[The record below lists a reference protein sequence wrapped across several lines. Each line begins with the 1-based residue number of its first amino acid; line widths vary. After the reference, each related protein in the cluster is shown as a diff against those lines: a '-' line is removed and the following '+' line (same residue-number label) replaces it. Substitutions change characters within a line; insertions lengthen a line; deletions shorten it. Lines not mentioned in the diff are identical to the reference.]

1 MVLEHKKQVD
11 LVDDKVNKL
20 FIGNNRDIEK
30 YLDEQLLSLKEALN
44 EESQK
49 NNTIQQGKSQQYT
62 IEIEGRILNKVSA
75 ILDENSKLKS
85 EIFKKVDQA
94 N

>member
-49 NNTIQQGKSQQYT
+49 NNTI
-62 IEIEGRILNKVSA
+62 
-75 ILDENSKLKS
+75 
-85 EIFKKVDQA
+85 
-94 N
+94 